1 MRQLGSA
8 PRSPTI
14 LVALASSVWLV
25 LGGVASAG
33 AGEPDLSAQGVAP
46 PEAATEPAPTDL
58 RTALTSGDWW
68 IRLRLRYEDVDEDAF
83 SSDAHAL
90 TLRTV
95 LGYET
100 GAWHGFSAL
109 LEFEDVTPI
118 PEDDAYNSTT
128 NGETDRPVIADP
140 DGTEVNQVFLRYV
153 LEDVGS
159 ARVGRQKITLDNLRW
174 IGDSAW
180 RQNEQTYD
188 AASAEFGLPGKV
200 RGFYAYLDNVNRV
213 NGEDSAVGDARTG
226 SHLVHLER
234 PFEGWGKL
242 SLYDYYLDF
251 DSSAFVGFSSNTL
264 GARFAGLHPLDED
277 FELNYALE
285 FANQTDVGDN
295 PGDLDEDYYLAEF
308 GGRAGLFSGGI
319 GYEVLGGDGAAAV
332 QTPLASFHPF
342 NGYAD
347 KFTVTPDDGL
357 RDLYVHAGAKVGKG
371 SLRAFWHD
379 FQADSGSDEYGDEL
393 DLVFTWPL
401 AKDVT
406 GGLKYADYSADD
418 FATDTRKA
426 WIWVEASL

>member
-1 MRQLGSA
+1 MCHVGTA
-8 PRSPTI
+8 PRCPI
-14 LVALASSVWLV
+14 LIATLASCAWLA
-25 LGGVASAG
+25 LGGLALAG
-33 AGEPDLSAQGVAP
+33 AGEPELSAQVLAP
-46 PEAATEPAPTDL
+46 QEPDTEPAPTDL

-83 SSDAHAL
+83 SKDAHAL

-100 GAWHGFSAL
+100 GVWHGFSAL

-118 PEDDAYNSTT
+118 GDEAYDSTT

-180 RQNEQTYD
+180 SQNEQSYD
-188 AASAEFGLPGKV
+188 AASAEFRLPGKV

-213 NGEDSAVGDARTG
+213 HGEDSAVGDARMG
-226 SHLVHLER
+226 SHLFHLER

-251 DSSAFVGFSSNTL
+251 DSSAFVGFSSNTV

-285 FANQTDVGDN
+285 YANQTDVADN
-295 PGDLDEDYYLAEF
+295 PDELDENYYLGEF

-319 GYEVLGGDGAAAV
+319 GYEVLGGDGDAAV
-332 QTPLASFHPF
+332 QAPLASLHPF

-347 KFTVTPDDGL
+347 EFTVTPDDGL
-357 RDLYVHAGAKVGKG
+357 QDLYIHAGVKIGKG
-371 SLRAFWHD
+371 SMRALWHD
-379 FQADSGSDEYGDEL
+379 FQADSGADEYGDEL

>member
-1 MRQLGSA
+1 MRQVGSA
-8 PRSPTI
+8 QRSST
-14 LVALASSVWLV
+14 LFVALASSAWLV
-25 LGGVASAG
+25 LGDVALAG
-33 AGEPDLSAQGVAP
+33 AGEPDPSAQGVVP
-46 PEAATEPAPTDL
+46 QEAATEPAPTDL
-58 RTALTSGDWW
+58 RRALTSGDWW

-83 SSDAHAL
+83 SSEAHAL

-118 PEDDAYNSTT
+118 GDEAYNSTT

-153 LEDVGS
+153 FEDMGS

-188 AASAEFGLPGKV
+188 AASAEFGLPAKV

-213 NGEDSAVGDARTG
+213 NGGDSAVGDARMG

-285 FANQTDVGDN
+285 YANQTDVGDN
-295 PGDLDEDYYLAEF
+295 PDDLDENYSLAEF

-319 GYEVLGGDGAAAV
+319 GYEVLGGDGDAAV

-347 KFTVTPDDGL
+347 KFTVTPNDGL
-357 RDLYVHAGAKVGKG
+357 RDLYIHAGAKIGQG

-379 FQADSGSDEYGDEL
+379 FQADAGSDEYGDEL